1 MKLRQLLSAQDLNNL
16 RKAISKKADKETVEA
31 DLDRIH
37 KALRCKANVH
47 AMSEALSQK
56 LDIHSFLTAN
66 VSATAPADRIP
77 AYDPS
82 EARGH
87 VSAVKESK
95 ALLESKESK
104 APLSSRPSLV
114 RQSLKHAASARP

>member
-1 MKLRQLLSAQDLNNL
+1 M
-16 RKAISKKADKETVEA
+16 

-56 LDIHSFLTAN
+56 LDIHAFLTAN
-66 VSATAPADRIP
+66 ASAQKIP

-82 EARGH
+82 EQKDH
-87 VSAVKESK
+87 EPKTDLSAAKDI
-95 ALLESKESK
+95 K
-104 APLSSRPSLV
+104 APLSSRPSLA
-114 RQSLKHAASARP
+114 RQGWKN